1 MDLAPLAALQ
11 EIDARLYALRRRR
24 ADVPRTL
31 AAAEERVAG
40 ARAALDAFKQSQ
52 TQSHVEVDRRNLDL
66 KSLED
71 RIAKLEG
78 QLNQCKTNK
87 EYALLKKE
95 IDGHKADMG
104 VIENEILQAMLV
116 IEEKEKEGAALAA
129 VLGEAD
135 QALAAGRKEA
145 DAATAEI
152 DAQMAVLLGQRDA
165 ATAGIDV
172 EVLRIYQRILDN
184 KPDGVAIVPV
194 EVSHGSGVCQG
205 CYMDITSQEINL
217 LIIGRDVRTCKNC
230 SRILFVH
237 KEAAAVV
244 AKGKS
249 KSKSKD
255 AATKT

>member
-1 MDLAPLAALQ
+1 MDLAPLVALQ
-11 EIDARLYALRRRR
+11 EIDARLHALRRRR

-31 AAAEERVAG
+31 AAAEGRVAD
-40 ARAALDAFKQSQ
+40 ARAAVDAFKQAQ
-52 TQSHVEVDRRNLDL
+52 TQAHVDVDRRALDL

-71 RIAKLEG
+71 RVAKLEG

-95 IDGHKADMG
+95 IDGHKADKG
-104 VIENEILQAMLV
+104 VIDDEILQSMLA
-116 IEEKEKEGAALAA
+116 IEEKEKEGRALAA
-129 VLGEAD
+129 ALGEAD
-135 QALAAGRKEA
+135 QALADGRKEA
-145 DAATAEI
+145 DAAIAEI
-152 DAQMAVLLGQRDA
+152 DAQMAVLLGQRTA
-165 ATAGIDV
+165 ATAGIDP
-172 EVLRIYQRILDN
+172 EVLRVYQRILDN
-184 KPDGVAIVPV
+184 KPDGVAIVSV

-230 SRILFVH
+230 SRILYVG

-249 KSKSKD
+249 KSKGSPAK
-255 AATKT
+255 A

>member
-1 MDLAPLAALQ
+1 MDLAPLVALQ
-11 EIDARLYALRRRR
+11 EIDARLHVLRRRR

-31 AAAEERVAG
+31 ATAEERVAG
-40 ARAALDAFKQSQ
+40 ASAALDAFRQSQ

-66 KSLED
+66 RSLED

-95 IDGHKADMG
+95 IDGHKVDKG
-104 VIENEILQAMLV
+104 VIENEILQDMLA
-116 IEEKEKEGAALAA
+116 IEEKEKEGKALAA
-129 VLGEAD
+129 TLGEAD
-135 QALAAGRKEA
+135 QALVAGRKEA
-145 DAATAEI
+145 DAVTAEI
-152 DAQMAVLLGQRDA
+152 DAQMAVLLGQRAA
-165 ATAGIDV
+165 ATAGIDA
-172 EVLRIYQRILDN
+172 EVLRVYQRILDN

-217 LIIGRDVRTCKNC
+217 LIIGRDIRTCKNC
-230 SRILFVH
+230 SRILFAS

-249 KSKSKD
+249 KSKG
-255 AATKT
+255 AATKA